1 MDPMN
6 LTKLIQ
12 YTGYSRIKLTSDKS
26 VRALAEAG
34 AQVEGTGKDWAV
46 SVQQLIDAELVQ
58 ADGNPFPVARRAR
71 PKNGV
76 VSSRKT
82 RFPEIEKSEDLT
94 WLKSEIDAAEQ
105 ASIEAGN
112 EVAAVDKKLKE
123 LNELE
128 QRRRELFTRQADA
141 SARAAAARRRFDHI
155 ADQVQ
160 AEADRIQKNLAL
172 LASLKS

>member
-6 LTKLIQ
+6 LTKLQ
-12 YTGYSRIKLTSDKS
+12 QHTGYSRIKLTSDKS

-34 AQVEGTGKDWAV
+34 AYVEGTGKNWAV
-46 SVQQLIDAELVQ
+46 SVQHLIDAGLVQ

-71 PKNGV
+71 SKNGA

-94 WLKSEIDAAEQ
+94 WLKSELDAAEH
-105 ASIEAGN
+105 ASIEAGE
-112 EVAAVDKKLKE
+112 EVAAIDKKLKE
-123 LNELE
+123 LKELE
-128 QRRRELFTRQADA
+128 QKRRELLTRQADA
-141 SARAAAARRRFDHI
+141 SARAAAARRRFGQV

-160 AEADRIQKNLAL
+160 AEADRIRKNLAL